1 MIFNKAFK
9 IGGSEV
15 TVSSSCVGS
24 HCLTLLGC
32 FGGARRRRE
41 RQARSDVL
49 PLWVT
54 YLPQRS
60 SSVALRALF
69 SFARVDSQ
77 RRTLLSLGGGAHLR
91 HEKQARS
98 DMLFQLL
105 PTRRARPLARV
116 LWLASFGSRPLARA
130 LWLASFSSRPLARV
144 FWLASLA
151 RVLWLASFGSRP
163 LARGLWLASFGYV

>member
-1 MIFNKAFK
+1 MPLKNDSTYDLLPALMCSLDWYYFYQ
-9 IGGSEV
+9 
-15 TVSSSCVGS
+15 SSQVWWLRGHRFLSRVGS
-24 HCLTLLGC
+24 LCLTLLGR

-49 PLWVT
+49 SLWVT

-77 RRTLLSLGGGAHLR
+77 RRTLLSLVGGAHLR

-98 DMLFQLL
+98 DLLFQLM
-105 PTRRARPLARV
+105 PTI
-116 LWLASFGSRPLARA
+116 
-130 LWLASFSSRPLARV
+130 SS
-144 FWLASLA
+144 
-151 RVLWLASFGSRP
+151 G
-163 LARGLWLASFGYV
+163 RGPRWEGKTA